1 MNKTSKILI
10 LAATILAIGIIASL
24 VRKRHQVSSFHEEK
38 NTRQRD
44 LMVSKKQ
51 LTTEANSPLIKLM
64 KSYQTPIE
72 FYGKVVDQH
81 GDTIEGATVN
91 VSLAK
96 TVFGDSDED
105 SEFTIMSDS
114 KGLFSVN
121 NLRALALGISVTKE
135 GYLNYYGGDT
145 IKPVSSRSIDYGLI
159 ASKGQEYKNP
169 KNPTLFTLHKLG
181 LLEPIVYVEEKRWR
195 LRVDGT
201 PREIALD
208 SKEALGRHQIRFKFT
223 SNWNELPKNNEMY
236 GKQFDWV
243 FEAFIPGG
251 GFLKNDSDYNLEAP
265 EVGYSETLKLEY
277 PASMPKETWKAF
289 MYGRYF
295 VKFADGTHGRIRF
308 SVSGNSDDSP
318 LSMTSWMNLKPGSRN
333 VASPLRDTTIIPE
346 D

>member
-1 MNKTSKILI
+1 MNKRKVLI
-10 LAATILAIGIIASL
+10 LAGTILVAGITASL
-24 VRKRHQVSSFHEEK
+24 VKKRQLASASYKEES
-38 NTRQRD
+38 TRQRK

-51 LTTEANSPLIKLM
+51 SITEGTNPLRKLI

-72 FYGKVVDQH
+72 FYGKVVDQY
-81 GDTIEGATVN
+81 GDIIDGATVN

-105 SEFTIMSDS
+105 SEFAIMSDS
-114 KGLFSVN
+114 EGLFSVN

-145 IKPVSSRSIDYGLI
+145 VKPVSSRSIDYGLI
-159 ASKGQEYKNP
+159 ASKGQEYKDP

-181 LLEPIVYVEEKRWR
+181 SLEPIVYVEEKRWR
-195 LRVDGT
+195 LRCDGT

-208 SKEALGRHQIRFKFT
+208 SKEAIGKHQIRFKLT

-277 PASMPKETWKAF
+277 PASMPKETWKSF
-289 MYGRYF
+289 KYGRYF
-295 VKFADGTHGRIRF
+295 VKFVDGTYGRIRF
-308 SVSGNSDDSP
+308 SVSGDSDDGP

-333 VASPLRDTTIIPE
+333 VASPLRDTTMIPE
-346 D
+346 E